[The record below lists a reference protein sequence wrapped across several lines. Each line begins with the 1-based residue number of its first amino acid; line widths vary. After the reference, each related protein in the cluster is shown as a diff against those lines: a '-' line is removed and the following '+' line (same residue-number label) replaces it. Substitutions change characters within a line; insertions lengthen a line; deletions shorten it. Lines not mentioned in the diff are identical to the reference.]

1 MEPMSSGARIP
12 RAAGRARW
20 ALLVLAVL
28 TGLLG
33 MHALSPGGMP
43 AVGEHAAMTVTAGHH
58 PVSHHRA
65 APPEDGHRAAPVH
78 RPGDSC
84 RHLTAP
90 DPGGPAMRHHG
101 GTCTAAGVA
110 TGYAPPALPA
120 SPAAPDRHAQAAR
133 TAPDTCLSDG
143 RDPPDLAELQL
154 LRI

>member
-1 MEPMSSGARIP
+1 MGPMSSGARIP
-12 RAAGRARW
+12 RAAGHARW

-43 AVGEHAAMTVTAGHH
+43 AVGEHAAMTVMAGHH
-58 PVSHHRA
+58 RA
-65 APPEDGHRAAPVH
+65 VPPENGHRAAPVH

-84 RHLTAP
+84 RQPTAP
-90 DPGGPAMRHHG
+90 DSGGPSMRHDG

-120 SPAAPDRHAQAAR
+120 GPADQEGHALAPR
-133 TAPDTCLSDG
+133 TAPQPRHSDG
-143 RDPPDLAELQL
+143 RAPPDLAELQL